1 MWNPAAVSR
10 EAPPRPS
17 ELTLSPLSLS
27 LSAVRTARVVLVAGA
42 SGSGKSSLARRLGLP
57 TLALD
62 DFYRDG
68 DDPAL
73 PQRHGRTDWDDP
85 ASWDGAAALAAIDEL
100 CTSGRAKVP
109 VYDIPTSRR
118 TGRVTLDLAGSP
130 VLVAEGIFAAELA
143 RACQAGGLLGAAICL
158 PSQPAVTFTRRLA
171 RDLAEHRKPPLTLV
185 RRGLRLA
192 RDEPGLVRRFVALG
206 CTSMSAPEAERAVTA
221 LVRASGR

>member
-1 MWNPAAVSR
+1 VSR
-10 EAPPRPS
+10 EAPPRPY
-17 ELTLSPLSLS
+17 ELALSPLSLS
-27 LSAVRTARVVLVAGA
+27 LTGLRTARVVLVAGA
-42 SGSGKSSLARRLGLP
+42 SGSGKSSLAHRLGLP

-73 PQRHGRTDWDDP
+73 PLRHGMVDWDDP
-85 ASWDGAAALAAIDEL
+85 ASWDRDAALAALDEL
-100 CTSGRAKVP
+100 CTTGRAEVP
-109 VYDIPTSRR
+109 VYDIPSSRR
-118 TGRVTLDLAGSP
+118 TGRVKLDLQGSP
-130 VLVAEGIFAAELA
+130 IVVAEGIFAAELA

-171 RDLAEHRKPPLTLV
+171 RDLAEQRKPPLTLV

-192 RDEPGLVRRFVALG
+192 RHEPALVRRFVSLG